1 MSAPNMKSVEVDFVT
16 RLKTK
21 EQADAWVESLVLSGQ
36 DFHFDDDPAEIR
48 IFRGTANVDCGAL
61 FTDSECKHLRARLDE
76 LFALLKDPFEPLVR
90 HTKKHG
96 RKETPY
102 SGAFQ
107 REEP

>member
-90 HTKKHG
+90 YTKRHG
-96 RKETPY
+96 

-107 REEP
+107 WEVSK